1 MHDVIRD
8 VSIYIADKEKKLL
21 MVRSSIDLGKGSNM
35 KILKES
41 IGIALFETNFGELPK
56 RLEHPKLKFIF
67 LFNGDDSWPVPNP
80 FFEGAKEHKV
90 LGLMGICPPL
100 PSSLSCLHNL
110 QTLLLLGCQ
119 LEDVAIIG
127 EFESSYAMW
136 VQY

>member
-21 MVRSSIDLGKGSNM
+21 MVRSSIDLRKGSNM

-41 IGIALFETNFGELPK
+41 IGIDLFEINFGELPK
-56 RLEHPKLKFIF
+56 RLEHPNSNSFSCLMETILGQSRIPFLKVQK
-67 LFNGDDSWPVPNP
+67 SS
-80 FFEGAKEHKV
+80 KV
-90 LGLMGICPPL
+90 LGLMGICST
-100 PSSLSCLHNL
+100 SSLSCLHNL

-136 VQY
+136 VQH